1 MKKKALIAVAVALV
15 VGSLFFVAYR
25 SYRHRYPFGMGH
37 RCDKGL
43 WFALIEYADAHG
55 GRFPS
60 GEATPEASL
69 SLIGREYAYLL
80 AHRGTSPEIVAQM
93 LDRGELLDP
102 ETCGWN
108 YVEGLRLDSNPKL
121 ALFWDKEGLDEMGRR
136 LPKGGHVVS
145 FVGWPYE
152 YVPASRWDS
161 FLEEQR
167 KLLAEEKAKT
177 QHNE

>member
-15 VGSLFFVAYR
+15 VGLLSVVAYR
-25 SYRHRYPFGMGH
+25 SHCHHYPFGIGH
-37 RCDKGL
+37 RCDKQLFG
-43 WFALIEYADAHG
+43 ALIEYAEAHG

-69 SLIGREYAYLL
+69 GLIGKEYAYLL
-80 AHRGTSPEIVAQM
+80 AHRGTSAEIV
-93 LDRGELLDP
+93 ELLDP
-102 ETCGWN
+102 EMCGWN

-136 LPKGGHVVS
+136 LPEGGHYVS
-145 FVGWPYE
+145 YIDWPYN

-167 KLLAEEKAKT
+167 RLLAEERAKT